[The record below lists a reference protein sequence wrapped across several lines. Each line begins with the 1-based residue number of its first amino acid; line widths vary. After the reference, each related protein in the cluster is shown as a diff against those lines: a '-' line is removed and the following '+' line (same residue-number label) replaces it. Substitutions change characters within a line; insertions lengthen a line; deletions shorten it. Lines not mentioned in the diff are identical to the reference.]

1 MLLIGFVWCLV
12 GVLAGIVSKSFVPG
26 RWEDS
31 GPVAMLVA
39 SAGAFIGGTTVVF
52 ITEGRDGYGPPSIN
66 GTMLGIVGS
75 LVGAVLCFGMYAADA
90 RRTAA
95 QA

>member
-12 GVLAGIVSKSFVPG
+12 GVAVAIVSRSFVPG

-39 SAGAFIGGTTVVF
+39 SSGAFVGGTTVVF
-52 ITEGRDGYGPPSIN
+52 LAEGRDGYGPPAIN
-66 GTMLGIVGS
+66 GTMMGIVGS
-75 LVGAVLCFGMYAADA
+75 LVGAAVAFGMYVADA
-90 RRTAA
+90 RRTAKV
-95 QA
+95 

>member
-39 SAGAFIGGTTVVF
+39 SAGSFLGGTSVIFVM
-52 ITEGRDGYGPPSIN
+52 EGRDGYGPPTIN
-66 GTMLGIVGS
+66 GTMMGLIGS
-75 LVGAVLCFGMYAADA
+75 LVGAVVAFGIYATDA
-90 RRTAA
+90 RRAA